1 MRKTGV
7 KQGLL
12 GALTVAA
19 VLAGCEQQGH
29 VWSLTAQEDYY
40 PEQAQDAAG
49 REHSNLGTTS
59 TLYETT
65 EQTRGTGGSGGGD
78 PKQNERDN
86 VWSPERIQGSTQE
99 QENLWLQQDLR
110 TRFPPVHTPFGT
122 GKPLRAG
129 PNGAWVQGTYVVE
142 LGANAGR
149 PGGVEPLAGP
159 GWVTPRMQPE
169 GSEVAPPQQPT
180 SDGPRGQEQDQ

>member
-1 MRKTGV
+1 MSDDRETVMRKTGV

-12 GALTVAA
+12 GALTAAA

-29 VWSLTAQEDYY
+29 LWSLMAQEDYY
-40 PEQAQDAAG
+40 PDQAQGEMG
-49 REHSNLGTTS
+49 RERSNLGTTS

-65 EQTRGTGGSGGGD
+65 EQAQGTGGSGGGD

-99 QENLWLQQDLR
+99 QENL
-110 TRFPPVHTPFGT
+110 
-122 GKPLRAG
+122 PLRAG
-129 PNGAWVQGTYVVE
+129 PKGAWVQGTYAVE

-149 PGGVEPLAGP
+149 PRGVAPLAGP
-159 GWVTPRMQPE
+159 GGVTPRTQPE
-169 GSEVAPPQQPT
+169 GREVAPPQQPT
-180 SDGPRGQEQDQ
+180 SDKPRGREQ